1 MCPLLCLLLTQASG
15 ELRLTNRRTIWIA
28 VLDVF
33 CEKKVCVRS
42 KNCSDRLQPVH
53 QIICSEMRI
62 SEEHPGV
69 FVT

>member
-1 MCPLLCLLLTQASG
+1 MYPLLSLLLTQASG
-15 ELRLTNRRTIWIA
+15 ELLMTNRRTIWIA

-42 KNCSDRLQPVH
+42 KNNFDRSQPVQ
-53 QIICSEMRI
+53 QINYSEMRV